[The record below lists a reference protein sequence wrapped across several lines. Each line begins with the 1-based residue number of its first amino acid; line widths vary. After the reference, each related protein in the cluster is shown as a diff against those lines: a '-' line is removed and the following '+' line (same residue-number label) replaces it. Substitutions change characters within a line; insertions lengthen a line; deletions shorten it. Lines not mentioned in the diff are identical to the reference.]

1 MLALSIRQP
10 WAWLI
15 VNGWKDIEN
24 RTWSTKVR
32 GRILVHA
39 GKGMSPREY
48 DDAYD
53 FATGQGRLDLELL
66 PTYDDLAKQRG
77 GIVGSVDIVDC
88 VRQSDSRWFVGDFG
102 FVLRDAQ
109 VWPFMPCTG
118 KLGFFEVDPR
128 PVAVVPAWSA

>member
-1 MLALSIRQP
+1 MGMAHSQRLERYRKSHVVDEGPRPHPGARRQGHVP
-10 WAWLI
+10 A
-15 VNGWKDIEN
+15 
-24 RTWSTKVR
+24 RVR
-32 GRILVHA
+32 RRLRLRHRPG
-39 GKGMSPREY
+39 
-48 DDAYD
+48 
-53 FATGQGRLDLELL
+53 LDLELL